1 MGLSWHPK
9 ERSYSTV
16 GNQPTERSSVLIA
29 ERLPTTALPGMNRL
43 YLDATSG
50 SAREFYSLSGSA
62 EHCSD
67 PNEASH
73 RAELVKL
80 LTAQNP
86 TQTLAL
92 SMLTEGASAIVTGQ
106 QVGLFGGPLFTPMK
120 AATAIARARKQST
133 PHVPIFWLA
142 SEDHDFAEI
151 NHTTL
156 PAKRELK
163 RLTYQSWP
171 KAELPVGS
179 LILDD
184 SILPLV
190 EEAAELIGFSDAQEA
205 LQAAYQPDKTFAHA
219 FAEFYAR
226 VFSATGSSCGDD
238 KCPGLLIFD
247 PNNRAAHQ
255 LGAPVLRAAIERADE
270 LHAALIQRNAVLHA
284 AGYSAQVAV
293 SEHSSLLFLINAKT
307 GARES
312 LKRTAPTPEEPNGL
326 WQAGRDTYST
336 ADLLAILD
344 DAPERI
350 SPSALLRP
358 IFQDS
363 ILPTSSYVGGAAEIA
378 YFAQSS
384 VLYERIANTG
394 RITPIHPRFG
404 ATLIEPA
411 IAELLKRHEIDLPSL
426 FGTTEDALAQRL
438 GARALPIEGKRKIAS
453 AGNALDAELNDLVT
467 WMQSVDEGLG
477 RSAERSASKMRY
489 QMNRLRRLAARFA
502 LEKEASL
509 SRHAQAIMQALY
521 PNGHLQERVIGAPYF
536 LARYGFELAENFID
550 LAADPGHAV
559 LWL

>member
-1 MGLSWHPK
+1 MGAPWHPK

-16 GNQPTERSSVLIA
+16 GIHSTERRRDLIA
-29 ERLPTTALPGMNRL
+29 ERLPTTALPGVNRL
-43 YLDATSG
+43 SLDATSG
-50 SAREFYSLSGSA
+50 GAQEFYSLSGSA
-62 EHCSD
+62 ENLITDS
-67 PNEASH
+67 AQSH
-73 RAELVKL
+73 RTELVKL
-80 LTAQNP
+80 VAAQNP
-86 TQTLAL
+86 TQSLAL
-92 SMLTEGASAIVTGQ
+92 SMLTAGASAIVTGQ

-156 PAKRELK
+156 PARRELK

-179 LILDD
+179 IILDD
-184 SILPLV
+184 SIRPLV
-190 EEAAELIGFSDAQEA
+190 EEAAELIGFSEAQEA
-205 LQAAYQPDKTFAHA
+205 LQAAYQPDKTLAQA
-219 FAEFYAR
+219 FADFYAR
-226 VFSATGSSCGDD
+226 VFAPTGDD
-238 KCPGLLIFD
+238 RCPGLLIFD

-255 LGAPVLRAAIERADE
+255 LGAHVLRAAIERADE
-270 LHAALIQRNAVLHA
+270 LHAALLDRNAALHA

-293 SEHSSLLFLINAKT
+293 GERSSLLFLINAKT

-312 LKRTAPTPEEPNGL
+312 LKRTASTPEEPNGL

-336 ADLLAILD
+336 ADLLGILESE
-344 DAPERI
+344 PERI

-358 IFQDS
+358 VFQDC
-363 ILPTSSYVGGAAEIA
+363 ILPTSNYVGGAAEIA

-384 VLYERIANTG
+384 VLYERILG

-404 ATLIEPA
+404 GTLIEPA
-411 IAELLKRHEIDLPSL
+411 IAELLKRHEVDLTSL
-426 FGTTEDALAQRL
+426 FGATVDSFAQRL

-453 AGNALDAELNDLVT
+453 AGNALDTELTDLVT
-467 WMQSVDEGLG
+467 WMQTVDEGLG

-489 QMNRLRRLAARFA
+489 QMNRLRRIAARFA
-502 LEKEASL
+502 LEKEAAL
-509 SRHAQAIMQALY
+509 ARHAQAIMQALY
-521 PNGHLQERVIGAPYF
+521 PEGHLQERVIGAPWF
-536 LARYGFELAENFID
+536 LARYGFELAETFID
-550 LAADPGHAV
+550 LAADEGHAV